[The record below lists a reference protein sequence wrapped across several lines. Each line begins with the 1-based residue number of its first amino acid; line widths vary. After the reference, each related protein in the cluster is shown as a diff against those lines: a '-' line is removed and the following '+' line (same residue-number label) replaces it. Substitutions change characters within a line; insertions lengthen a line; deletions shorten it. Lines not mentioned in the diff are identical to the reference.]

1 MNMMNAHASSVKF
14 WSLQI
19 SYICNFLLLAFFQM
33 EEGNGDN
40 LMGRANSSAGGVGDA
55 LGGLG
60 GGGGALGAGGD
71 LSYCSASPEE
81 TVQNFLEQVSS
92 SYSSE
97 SSFLFAFVLTN
108 PQSASKFHQK
118 LSKSS

>member
-1 MNMMNAHASSVKF
+1 
-14 WSLQI
+14 
-19 SYICNFLLLAFFQM
+19 M
-33 EEGNGDN
+33 EEGSGDN

-55 LGGLG
+55 VGGLG
-60 GGGGALGAGGD
+60 TGGGGLGGALGAGGD